1 MRKRHLF
8 FIVSIVSILLLFA
21 TGCTAPLKAYL
32 EDPLAPIVPPCGII
46 YTHIK
51 APCSTKYKK
60 TLVGGRKPYVDSS
73 ARYIYDPYF
82 GTSWGWGD
90 ASIQKIAEQNGIK
103 KIEYVDYEYL
113 NVLGIYKEL
122 KIIPHGQ

>member
-1 MRKRHLF
+1 MRKRYLF
-8 FIVSIVSILLLFA
+8 FIVPIVSILLLFA
-21 TGCTAPLKAYL
+21 TGCTGLLISPV
-32 EDPLAPIVPPCGII
+32 VPPRGII

-51 APCSTKYKK
+51 APCSTKYKE
-60 TLVGGRKPYVDSS
+60 TPVGGRKPYVDSS
-73 ARYIYDPYF
+73 ARYVYDPYF